1 MTDAKGPSPTV
12 KLWCHWH
19 VSTSTSHSFL
29 LTPGSGCD
37 KKMQHI
43 LFLTFHFSTQVC
55 KIFWSHPH
63 CLLFY
68 FLLCDGHFKPP
79 PCPPP
84 DPFITSLGEL
94 SPFSCGQHQSPWGL
108 SYQRQPSLHITQLTR
123 QQPKPGSFQRSRQP
137 RAKPPATQWM
147 DHLAVVS
154 QGWKPHRHHFSVPK
168 WQWILKGFVRPWRHD

>member
-1 MTDAKGPSPTV
+1 MLKDFRPRWRCDVVGMSAPPPHIPSSWLQALDVT
-12 KLWCHWH
+12 KRYN
-19 VSTSTSHSFL
+19 TSCSSHSISQHKCAGSFGVTPTAFCFISFFVMDISSL
-29 LTPGSGCD
+29 L
-37 KKMQHI
+37 
-43 LFLTFHFSTQVC
+43 
-55 KIFWSHPH
+55 
-63 CLLFY
+63 
-68 FLLCDGHFKPP
+68 

-84 DPFITSLGEL
+84 DPFITFLGEL

-108 SYQRQPSLHITQLTR
+108 SYQRQPSLHITRLTR